1 MRISI
6 ETSKPHLVKEL
17 FKCMTKINGI
27 KENEDMEEARNTEIT
42 KDLQNIEDIEKMEE
56 NLQKKQENLQNYDF
70 LNEKEPSFAELLNYM
85 RMLWNSNNTVYV
97 NVLYNIIVYPQF
109 MLSKE
114 RCTTREYSIY
124 KNVFNSKNYMPDV
137 VILLYDENTTAME
150 NMLNDPFFK
159 IHVFKVQLF
168 KNMLTET
175 AQMLS
180 DTLLYIYGNY
190 IDDSSHF
197 SYFEQCYANYNCI
210 DKKE

>member
-1 MRISI
+1 MQ
-6 ETSKPHLVKEL
+6 
-17 FKCMTKINGI
+17 
-27 KENEDMEEARNTEIT
+27 DMQNIQEMQ
-42 KDLQNIEDIEKMEE
+42 DLQDLQDTQEMQVLQDLQDLQDLQEKDEE
-56 NLQKKQENLQNYDF
+56 VEGIQNYDF

-85 RMLWNSNNTVYV
+85 RLLWSSHNTVYV

-109 MLSKE
+109 MISKE
-114 RCTTREYSIY
+114 RCTTREYLIY

-137 VILLYDENTTAME
+137 VILLYDENTSAME

-168 KNMLTET
+168 KNMLVET